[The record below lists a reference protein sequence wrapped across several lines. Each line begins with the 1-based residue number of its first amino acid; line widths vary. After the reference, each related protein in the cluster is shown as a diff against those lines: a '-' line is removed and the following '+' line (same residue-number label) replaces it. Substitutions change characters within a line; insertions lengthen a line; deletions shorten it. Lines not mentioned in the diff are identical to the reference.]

1 MAVKKTELYSS
12 LWASCDA
19 LRGGMDASQYKDYI
33 LTLLFMKYVTDK
45 YKGQKYGDLTVF
57 DKAND
62 PNPDPEKRTG
72 CSFDDFIAL
81 KNKKNIGEGI
91 DKIIARLAE
100 VNEGLKGVID
110 IAHFNDEAKIGKDK
124 EMVDKL
130 TKLIAIFQRPEL
142 DFSKNKAEGDDIIG
156 DAYEYLMRN
165 FASESGKSKGQ
176 FYTPAE
182 VSRILAK
189 IIGIDKCTD
198 HDATVCDPACGS
210 GSLLIRA
217 LAEAPF
223 EISGYGQEKDGSTA
237 GLAKMNAVLHN
248 KATIRIMSGNT
259 FSDPK
264 FIKNDNPSELERFDY
279 IVANPPFSLKNWSDG
294 LKEFGR
300 FSGYGDRPPEKN
312 GDYAWLMH
320 ILKTLKS
327 TGKAAVILPHGVLFR
342 GNAEATIRQT
352 IVDKGWIKGIISLP
366 PNLFYGTGI
375 PACILV
381 IDKEGA
387 ENRAGIFMID
397 AGKDYVKDGS
407 KNRLREQDIY
417 RIVTTFNEQ
426 ITTDPKYARFVPNK
440 EIKEKNG
447 YNLNISRYI
456 DSSEPEDIQDIYA
469 HIHGGIPAAD
479 IDALEHFWTA
489 FPTLKNELLGVF
501 SEGYYKLNVEEDVI
515 RQTTYSNA
523 EFAAYGEMIDEA
535 FASWKSYVDSKLK
548 NLKAGVSAK
557 ELIIELAQAI
567 LKEFESLSLI
577 NKYDVYQ
584 VLLAYWNE
592 VLSDDVSMII
602 SDEAGYGVAREKENI
617 MKETKKKDDDGN
629 PELKVAGWEG
639 KLIPKAL
646 IISELFPEE
655 KKAMDD
661 LVDFVVETDSR
672 LMSLV
677 EESAEDSTLSE
688 VSEGGK
694 VKSKDIQEKMDEI
707 MSHVHTPLID
717 GLVKLQGMLPMKKK
731 EYVAYINDN
740 IILEVAY
747 TEKGTVTKSSV
758 AYALAMARAEA
769 PVPEA
774 YADDYAE
781 LKVAYELAKKL
792 EDSTKLTKEM
802 NKELDEKAR
811 ERYATLTDDEIID
824 LLVNKK
830 WYYTIGKLVAGLH
843 TIPCRV
849 KKGDFAPGWLGYYMN
864 SDLFHNQI
872 LPYITG
878 IKVSS
883 ISKGAI
889 SETLILVPP
898 FDEQE
903 KIVQSLNKIQL
914 LMTAETKVV
923 NKIKLVKNGCLSK
936 MFPQKDDTVPEMRLP
951 GFTEAWEQR
960 KLGELVKEGILEA
973 PLDGNHGEKH
983 PTSDEYV
990 DSGIPFLMASDIHN
1004 GEVNIYSCK
1013 HITKERAERLD
1024 KGFARNGD
1032 VLLTHKATIGETAIL
1047 SNLMTEYAMLTP
1059 QVTYYRIKN
1068 EERLNREYLYSFFN
1082 SLDFQTELKTKA
1094 AQSTRPYIGI
1104 TAQQNL
1110 KIILPAEIDEQ
1121 RKIGLYFRNLD
1132 HLITL
1137 YQCKCDKYS
1146 NIKKG
1151 MMSDLLTGK
1160 IRLVCPI
1167 RNFLMNILNSQR
1179 MLTIRK
1185 KMKTILK
1192 V

>member
-57 DKAND
+57 DKAHD

-100 VNEGLKGVID
+100 VNESLKGVID
-110 IAHFNDEAKIGKDK
+110 IAHFNDEAKIGKGQ

-165 FASESGKSKGQ
+165 FATESGKSKGQ

-189 IIGIDKCTD
+189 VIGIDKCTD

-217 LAEAPF
+217 LEEAPF
-223 EISGYGQEKDGSTA
+223 EISGYGQEKEGSTA

-248 KATIRIMSGNT
+248 KATIKIMAGNT
-259 FSDPK
+259 FSDPQ
-264 FIKNDNPSELERFDY
+264 FTRADDASELERFDY

-300 FSGYGDRPPEKN
+300 FTGYGDRPPEKN

-342 GNAEATIRQT
+342 GNAEGAIRQA

-375 PACILV
+375 PACILI

-397 AGKDYVKDGS
+397 AGKGYVKDGS

-417 RIVTTFNEQ
+417 RIVTTFNEE
-426 ITTDPKYARFVPNK
+426 ITTDIKYARFVPNK

-456 DSSEPEDIQDIYA
+456 DSSEPEDIQNIYA
-469 HIHGGIPAAD
+469 HIHGGIPTTD
-479 IDALEHFWTA
+479 IDALERFWTA
-489 FPTLKNELLGVF
+489 FPTLKDELLGVF

-523 EFAAYGEMIDEA
+523 EFVAYGEMIDEA
-535 FASWKSYVDSKLK
+535 LTQWRDYADTKLK
-548 NLKAGVSAK
+548 TLNADVSAK
-557 ELIIELAQAI
+557 ELIVELAQAI
-567 LKEFESLSLI
+567 LKEFEGLTLI

-584 VLLAYWNE
+584 VLLAYWNQI
-592 VLSDDVSMII
+592 LGDDVSLII
-602 SDEAGYGVAREKENI
+602 SEDMGYGVAREIEDIK
-617 MKETKKKDDDGN
+617 KETKKTDADGN
-629 PELKVAGWEG
+629 TEYKVVGWEG
-639 KLIPKAL
+639 KLIPKAI

-655 KKAMDD
+655 KKAIDD
-661 LVDFVVETDSR
+661 LVEFVAETDSR
-672 LMSLV
+672 LMSLI

-688 VSEGGK
+688 VAEGGK
-694 VKSKDIQEKMDEI
+694 VKSKDVQEKMDAI
-707 MSHVHTPLID
+707 MGSVHTPLID
-717 GLVKLQGMLPMKKK
+717 GLLELQKLLPSMKKK
-731 EYVAYINDN
+731 DYTVYINDHT
-740 IILEVAY
+740 ILEVAY
-747 TEKGTVTKSSV
+747 TEKGTVTKASI

-781 LKVAYELAKKL
+781 LKEAYELARKS
-792 EDSTKLTKEM
+792 EETTKLIKEM
-802 NKELDEKAR
+802 DKDLDEKAQG
-811 ERYATLTDDEIID
+811 RYAILTDDEIMD

-830 WYYTIGKLVAGLH
+830 WYYAIG
-843 TIPCRV
+843 
-849 KKGDFAPGWLGYYMN
+849 
-864 SDLFHNQI
+864 
-872 LPYITG
+872 TG
-878 IKVSS
+878 INELYT
-883 ISKGAI
+883 AI
-889 SETLILVPP
+889 SH
-898 FDEQE
+898 
-903 KIVQSLNKIQL
+903 QL
-914 LMTAETKVV
+914 AGRIIE
-923 NKIKLVKNGCLSK
+923 LSK
-936 MFPQKDDTVPEMRLP
+936 RYENTLPELMKQTADYEAKVKMHLERM
-951 GFTEAWEQR
+951 GFKW
-960 KLGELVKEGILEA
+960 
-973 PLDGNHGEKH
+973 
-983 PTSDEYV
+983 
-990 DSGIPFLMASDIHN
+990 
-1004 GEVNIYSCK
+1004 
-1013 HITKERAERLD
+1013 
-1024 KGFARNGD
+1024 
-1032 VLLTHKATIGETAIL
+1032 
-1047 SNLMTEYAMLTP
+1047 
-1059 QVTYYRIKN
+1059 
-1068 EERLNREYLYSFFN
+1068 
-1082 SLDFQTELKTKA
+1082 
-1094 AQSTRPYIGI
+1094 
-1104 TAQQNL
+1104 
-1110 KIILPAEIDEQ
+1110 
-1121 RKIGLYFRNLD
+1121 
-1132 HLITL
+1132 
-1137 YQCKCDKYS
+1137 
-1146 NIKKG
+1146 
-1151 MMSDLLTGK
+1151 
-1160 IRLVCPI
+1160 
-1167 RNFLMNILNSQR
+1167 
-1179 MLTIRK
+1179 
-1185 KMKTILK
+1185 
-1192 V
+1192 